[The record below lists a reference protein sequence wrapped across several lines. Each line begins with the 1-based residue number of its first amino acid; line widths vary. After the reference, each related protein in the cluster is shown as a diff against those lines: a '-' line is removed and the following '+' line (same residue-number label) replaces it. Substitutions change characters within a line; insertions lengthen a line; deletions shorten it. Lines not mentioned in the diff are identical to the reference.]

1 MQDLLLGLA
10 RNCAATLPPGNIVA
24 KKPNQLVVSKKDIG
38 LRIRLLR
45 QQQGLTQ
52 VELAER
58 LDMTQSNLSAIERG
72 ARGVTVHQVV
82 RMAKALRAP
91 TDEILLADKAPEP
104 GRRPKKRLMKRL
116 QRIEELPHRDQRI
129 LLQLLEGFLMRQQER
144 ARRTARPETSA
155 TAART
160 GKDSQVA

>member
-1 MQDLLLGLA
+1 M
-10 RNCAATLPPGNIVA
+10 A
-24 KKPNQLVVSKKDIG
+24 KRPNQVVVSKQDIG

-82 RMAKALRAP
+82 RIAKALRAS
-91 TDEILLADKAPEP
+91 TDQILLADRAPEP

-116 QRIEELPHRDQRI
+116 QRIEELPDRDQRI
-129 LLQLLEGFLMRQQER
+129 VLQLLEGLLMRHQEKL
-144 ARRTARPETSA
+144 ARRAVKQEASGTSG
-155 TAART
+155 RT
-160 GKDSQVA
+160 RKDSKVA

>member
-1 MQDLLLGLA
+1 
-10 RNCAATLPPGNIVA
+10 VA

-38 LRIRLLR
+38 LRVRLLR

-82 RMAKALRAP
+82 RIAMALRAS
-91 TDEILLADKAPEP
+91 TDQILLADKAPALE
-104 GRRPKKRLMKRL
+104 RRPSKRLMKRL
-116 QRIEELPHRDQRI
+116 QRIVDLPDRDQRI
-129 LLQLLEGFLMRQQER
+129 ILQLLDGFVTHQQEKLLR
-144 ARRTARPETSA
+144 
-155 TAART
+155 RT
-160 GKDSQVA
+160 GKTHQDSKVA

>member
-1 MQDLLLGLA
+1 M
-10 RNCAATLPPGNIVA
+10 A

-38 LRIRLLR
+38 LRVRLLR

-52 VELAER
+52 VELADR

-82 RMAKALRAP
+82 RIAMALRAS

-104 GRRPKKRLMKRL
+104 ERRPSKRLMKRL
-116 QRIEELPHRDQRI
+116 QRIVELPDRDQRLI
-129 LLQLLEGFLMRQQER
+129 LQLLEG
-144 ARRTARPETSA
+144 S
-155 TAART
+155 
-160 GKDSQVA
+160 